1 MKKLFLLAILA
12 TLTLLSMPAIA
23 VDCDLLAVQ
32 VSGIAD
38 KQERNY
44 ATDLYNSQ
52 CNGGSQSYQQEPE
65 PQQTNTVPQFVPSM
79 NKWCQVVNGVM
90 NCWD

>member
-1 MKKLFLLAILA
+1 MKKLFLLA

-52 CNGGSQSYQQEPE
+52 CNGGQVRQQEPE
-65 PQQTNTVPQFVPSM
+65 PQQINTVPQFVPSM